1 MDLKETEGNS
11 FWATARREGVEEKMR
26 FSDNFAIQGE
36 LVGPGIQGNIYK
48 LSQTEFYVYDVYD
61 IKDGE
66 YLKPADRV
74 DLITRLGLKHVPVQW
89 HSFPLAGDV
98 DTLLAQA
105 EGRSW
110 LNKDQEREGIV
121 FKEVNGG
128 MSFKAISNKYLLGEK

>member
-1 MDLKETEGNS
+1 
-11 FWATARREGVEEKMR
+11 V
-26 FSDNFAIQGE
+26 AIQGE
-36 LVGPGIQGNIYK
+36 LIGPGIQGNIYK
-48 LSQTEFYVYDVYD
+48 LSQPEFHVFDVYNV
-61 IKDGE
+61 KMGQ
-66 YLKPADRV
+66 YLTPPARRHTV
-74 DLITRLGLKHVPVQW
+74 SQLGLTHVPVQW